1 MLHTDPPEVTV
12 IATRTRLLVNQS
24 TTLNCSVTSSNP
36 SDVTVAWSLTNMS
49 GVVAVLSVTEQTLI
63 VSNIEE
69 DEFGTYTCNVTNSA
83 GLSETAEI
91 TIEQGGTF

>member
-1 MLHTDPPEVTV
+1 
-12 IATRTRLLVNQS
+12 
-24 TTLNCSVTSSNP
+24 
-36 SDVTVAWSLTNMS
+36 MS

-69 DEFGTYTCNVTNSA
+69 DEFGAYTCNVTNSA

-91 TIEQGGTF
+91 TIEQGGMFMHQRLVLLCVQLYNCIFHYPA